1 MVYVMR
7 RLQLSVVLLALAV
20 MCTAQELPS
29 AFNGQHMGRVQD
41 WTSRQLVFSGG
52 LKGVDLNAIARTEPR
67 ILFRLAE
74 RNLDGRLVA
83 MPARPI
89 VPSKSSN
96 PSAVSVDWSVNL
108 GAGVV
113 PANMYPGKF
122 NFDINGTPN
131 CVRDYVAY
139 GLNVAGALNGQANLI
154 GINRLYS
161 GNPPS
166 FCNATTP
173 LVNWAYNTTTAGG
186 GAVRTSIVIS
196 LDGLKIAFVESTAT
210 QAIFHVLTWKA
221 GEGTAATTAANPTL
235 NGACTLTSSCLK
247 SVTFSTTA
255 TDTLS
260 SPWVDFATDKGFVG
274 GDDGKIYRI
283 SCVFTC
289 ALNSNPTVD
298 WTFTLPVAGTGGAA
312 PMPNGP
318 VYNNPYQLLFVGDQL
333 GEMWT
338 LNAGGPVP
346 SLFAGPV
353 MIGGGGCTTT
363 DPPGRT
369 GTPNPCTSAFPGFGL
384 PDSVI
389 LDARGGSEKI
399 FMFTGNDGTV
409 NAGATVAQ
417 ANQDLTGIVRV
428 HVGRGRI
435 NLHTGAFDNEY
446 WGDTPTTGKLFLC
459 GTNPANSAPFHYWI
473 GFSNYPTIDSVPA
486 GSTPQVVATTG
497 VPCSPYTEFFNPNI
511 DLGGIAGHHDLLM
524 SGTNAATTNGFIV
537 TNDISTGAVT
547 GVLNSVNYPLGISGI
562 IIDNASTQPQA
573 SSMYF
578 STQRRVTVG
587 TCANQRCAVKLTQLN
602 LQ

>member
-1 MVYVMR
+1 MVFVMR
-7 RLQLSVVLLALAV
+7 RAQLSLLLLASVASG
-20 MCTAQELPS
+20 MAQQQPFS
-29 AFNGQHMGRVQD
+29 INGQHVGRVQD
-41 WTSRQLVFSGG
+41 WTYRQLVFSGG
-52 LKGVDLNAIARTEPR
+52 LKGVDLNAIAKTEPR
-67 ILFRLAE
+67 ILFHLAE
-74 RNLDGRLVA
+74 RNLDGRALPIPVRPSG
-83 MPARPI
+83 PANN
-89 VPSKSSN
+89 SN
-96 PSAVSVDWSVNL
+96 PSAVSIDWSVNL

-113 PANMYPGKF
+113 PANQYPGKF
-122 NFDINGTPN
+122 NFDISGAPD
-131 CVRDYVAY
+131 CIRDYVAY
-139 GLNVAGALNGQANLI
+139 GLNVAGALNGQANML

-161 GNPPS
+161 GTPPS

-173 LVNWAYNTTTAGG
+173 LVNWAYNTTTVAGG
-186 GAVRTSIVIS
+186 QVRTSLVIS
-196 LDGLKIAFVESTAT
+196 LDGTKIAYVESAAS
-210 QAIFHVLTWKA
+210 QAVFHVLTWKA
-221 GEGTAATTAANPTL
+221 GEGTSATTAANPTL

-247 SVTFSTTA
+247 SVTFSTTD

-260 SPWVDFATDKGFVG
+260 SPWVDFATDKAFVG

-289 ALNSNPTVD
+289 ALNTNPTVD
-298 WTFTLPVAGTGGAA
+298 WTFTLPVAGTGGTT
-312 PMPNGP
+312 PQPNGP

-363 DPPGRT
+363 NPPGRT
-369 GTPNPCTSAFPGFGL
+369 GTPMPCTPAFAGFGL
-384 PDSVI
+384 PDSVL

-399 FMFTGNDGTV
+399 FIFTGNDGTAG
-409 NAGATVAQ
+409 AGATVAQ
-417 ANQDLTGIVRV
+417 ANQDLTGVVRV

-435 NLHTGAFDNEY
+435 NLHTGAFDNNY
-446 WGDTPTTGKLFLC
+446 WSDTPTTGKLFLC

-473 GFSNYPTIDSVPA
+473 GFSGYPTIDSVPA

-511 DLGGIAGHHDLLM
+511 NLGGIAGHHDLLM
-524 SGTNAATTNGFIV
+524 SGTNAAAGNGFIV

-562 IIDNASTQPQA
+562 IIDNTSTQPQA

-578 STQRRVTVG
+578 TTERRVTVG